1 MLRATFGSFEVEQH
15 SMVDV
20 HFKPAESTEEIEQ
33 VHRLNHRIFAEEVGQ
48 HPRTADGRLIDKF
61 HSVNR
66 YFIAKR
72 GNEIVGM
79 VSAHDGPE
87 FSIASRLKDSG
98 TLKALRAP
106 LEIRLLAILPK
117 FRKRSILAGLF
128 WQVRGYA
135 RDHHYSDLLISGIVE
150 RLPMYEKMG
159 FRAMGPAVP
168 CGEAAFV
175 PMRLSLDAA
184 SERFEKRE
192 RLYGD
197 RWRRSHATSLLPG
210 PVEMSKGVI
219 EAFHELPISHR
230 SQHFIELYEEMR
242 RRLGELMGRMQ
253 PLVLCGSGTLANDAI
268 AANLR
273 CAFGDAEGL
282 VIANGEFGERLTRQA
297 ACAGLNCRALQFRW
311 GEAWSFRRIE
321 TELERRPQWVWAVH
335 LETST
340 GVLNDLQRLTG
351 LAAQLGAKVAADCVS
366 SLGAVNTCEVGQQLF
381 LASGVSGKAL
391 GSYAGLGFVFTSQEA
406 IDQLAGKKV
415 CPTFDLVAAVRS
427 TGPVSTLPSPLIKA
441 ALQALRENYDGQA
454 NAVARYMHYEEMGR
468 RAREMMRKAGLE
480 LLSTERDAAPT
491 IATFPLPS
499 AGFAQECLC
508 AGFRIAH
515 ESDYLRTR
523 GWGQIATMGNLNW
536 ENLEGLFAAVKTR
549 ETSHHP

>member
-1 MLRATFGSFEVEQH
+1 
-15 SMVDV
+15 
-20 HFKPAESTEEIEQ
+20 
-33 VHRLNHRIFAEEVGQ
+33 
-48 HPRTADGRLIDKF
+48 
-61 HSVNR
+61 
-66 YFIAKR
+66 
-72 GNEIVGM
+72 
-79 VSAHDGPE
+79 
-87 FSIASRLKDSG
+87 
-98 TLKALRAP
+98 
-106 LEIRLLAILPK
+106 
-117 FRKRSILAGLF
+117 
-128 WQVRGYA
+128 
-135 RDHHYSDLLISGIVE
+135 
-150 RLPMYEKMG
+150 
-159 FRAMGPAVP
+159 
-168 CGEAAFV
+168 
-175 PMRLSLDAA
+175 
-184 SERFEKRE
+184 
-192 RLYGD
+192 
-197 RWRRSHATSLLPG
+197 
-210 PVEMSKGVI
+210 
-219 EAFHELPISHR
+219 
-230 SQHFIELYEEMR
+230 
-242 RRLGELMGRMQ
+242 
-253 PLVLCGSGTLANDAI
+253 
-268 AANLR
+268 
-273 CAFGDAEGL
+273 

-297 ACAGLNCRALQFRW
+297 ACAGLNYRALQFRW

-366 SLGAVNTCEVGQQLF
+366 SLGAVNTCAVGQQLF